1 MEGVFYELETQAQFL
16 GELEEILAPF
26 GSTPTEKGSVET
38 AISQFCTICHC
49 FSKYMPSERHEAD
62 LGQYLTTDEDVE
74 GCCTTLFRSQL
85 FIRNS
90 ERVQV

>member
-38 AISQFCTICHC
+38 AIRNFVRFVT
-49 FSKYMPSERHEAD
+49 A
-62 LGQYLTTDEDVE
+62 
-74 GCCTTLFRSQL
+74 FRSTCL
-85 FIRNS
+85 RKA
-90 ERVQV
+90 